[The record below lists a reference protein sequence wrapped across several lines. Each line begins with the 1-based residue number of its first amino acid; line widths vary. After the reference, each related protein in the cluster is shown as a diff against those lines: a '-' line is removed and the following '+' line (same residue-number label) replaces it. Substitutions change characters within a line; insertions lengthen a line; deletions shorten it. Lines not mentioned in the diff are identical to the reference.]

1 MKPFVTLI
9 AFATLVACMD
19 APTQATPPPVP
30 VPSEDT
36 CNANAYR
43 GMIGQDGT
51 ALERVMLLGQVRI
64 IRPGMAVTADYRP
77 ARINFDIGED
87 GRIRSVYCT

>member
-1 MKPFVTLI
+1 MKTFVPFL
-9 AFATLVACMD
+9 AFATLVACTDLPM
-19 APTQATPPPVP
+19 QAALPPVP
-30 VPSEDT
+30 SPSEDT

-43 GMIGQDGT
+43 GLIGQDGT

-77 ARINFDIGED
+77 ERINFDIGED
-87 GRIRSVYCT
+87 GRIRSIYCT

>member
-1 MKPFVTLI
+1 MKKVFSLLAV
-9 AFATLVACMD
+9 ATTVACTD
-19 APTQATPPPVP
+19 LPPPAAPPPVP
-30 VPSEDT
+30 APTQDA
-36 CNANAYR
+36 CNAAAYR
-43 GMIGQDGT
+43 DLIGQDGT

-87 GRIRSVYCT
+87 GRIRSIYCA